1 MAEPAVKTKRH
12 HLRTEQRTNVK
23 NSAGR
28 ILLIGIGLAI
38 QLSWVFLLLF
48 RLTSYAAWIAQLMTL
63 AALIVALA
71 IYGRQ
76 TNSAI
81 KLSWIMLII
90 AVPFVGLFLYAFYGR
105 EGATKGMRR
114 RFDDLDARLRGSLP
128 KDKSIYL
135 KLKEDDVAAANMAHY
150 IYENAG
156 YPMYGNTSVTFYGDT
171 RDALDA
177 QVRDLQTAECF
188 IFLEYHAIEHASA
201 FNRILSVLREKAAAG
216 VEVRI
221 FYDDI
226 GSFSFISPEFIKEME
241 ADGIQCRVF
250 NPITPLVNIFMNN
263 RDHRKITVIDGR
275 VGFTGG
281 YNLAEEYFNITH
293 PYGHWKDTGV
303 RLEGEAVR
311 SLTFMFLEM
320 WNAVNASDID
330 DVSYEKYLPLPHS
343 ALPGEAK
350 EAAALPVPVPGAD
363 EGLVQPYAD
372 SPLDDEHV
380 GENVYLNIVSMA
392 KRYVYF
398 TTPYLIITDEM
409 NKVLRLAARRGV
421 DVRIITPG
429 IPDKKIV
436 YKLTRSY
443 YARLVSSGVR
453 IFEYTPGFLHAKE
466 CVSDDQVATV
476 GTINLDYRSLYLH
489 FENGVFFYGGHII
502 EDVRQDFED
511 LFAVSREVT
520 EDYRTQKKGLH
531 FGEYILRLLSPL
543 L

>member
-1 MAEPAVKTKRH
+1 MADRADTLKKH

-38 QLSWVFLLLF
+38 QLSWIFLLLF
-48 RLTSYAAWIAQLMTL
+48 RLASYAAWIAQLMTL
-63 AALIVALA
+63 VALIVALA

-90 AVPFVGLFLYAFYGR
+90 AVPFVGLFLYTFYGR
-105 EGATKGMRR
+105 EGATRGMRK
-114 RFDDLDARLRGSLP
+114 RFEDIDRDLMGTLP
-128 KDKSIYL
+128 KDKSIYIR
-135 KLKEDDVAAANMAHY
+135 LKENNVAAANMAHY

-156 YPMYGNTSVTFYGDT
+156 YPMYGNTKVTFYADAA
-171 RDALDA
+171 DALDA
-177 QVRDLQTAECF
+177 QIRAMEEAKSF

-201 FNRILSVLREKAAAG
+201 FARILRVLREKAAAG

-221 FYDDI
+221 FYDDV

-250 NPITPLVNIFMNN
+250 NPITPIVNIFMNN
-263 RDHRKITVIDGR
+263 RDHRKITVVDDR

-330 DVSYEKYLPLPHS
+330 DVSYEKYLPLPHP
-343 ALPGEAK
+343 ALPGKANFVT
-350 EAAALPVPVPGAD
+350 AAVPVADAD

-436 YKLTRSY
+436 YRLTRSY
-443 YARLVSSGVR
+443 YARLVASGVR

-502 EDVRQDFED
+502 DDVRQDFEE
-511 LFAVSREVT
+511 LFSLSREVT
-520 EDYRTQKKGLH
+520 EDYRTMKKGLH

>member
-1 MAEPAVKTKRH
+1 MAEELKKTR
-12 HLRTEQRTNVK
+12 LRTEQKTNVK
-23 NSAGR
+23 NSVLR
-28 ILLIGIGLAI
+28 ILLIGIGLII
-38 QLSWVFLLLF
+38 QLSWIFLLLL
-48 RLTSYAAWIAQLMTL
+48 RLTTYAAWIAQVLNIL
-63 AALIVALA
+63 ALIVALA
-71 IYGRQ
+71 IYGRH

-81 KLSWIMLII
+81 KLPWIMLII

-105 EGATKGMRR
+105 EGATQAMLR
-114 RFDDLDARLRGSLP
+114 RFEDIDRKLMGTLP

-135 KLKEDDVAAANMAHY
+135 NLKEADVAAANMAHY

-156 YPMYGNTSVTFYGDT
+156 YPMYGNTAVTFYPEAAEG
-171 RDALDA
+171 LEA
-177 QVRDLQTAECF
+177 QLKDLETAKSF
-188 IFLEYHAIEHASA
+188 IFLEYHAIEYASA
-201 FNRILSVLREKAAAG
+201 FLRILTILRRKVKEG

-226 GSFSFISPEFIKEME
+226 GSGPFISPDFIKQMA

-250 NPITPLVNIFMNN
+250 NPITPIVNIFMNN
-263 RDHRKITVIDGR
+263 RDHRKIMVVDGR
-275 VGFTGG
+275 VGYTGG
-281 YNLAEEYFNITH
+281 YNLTEEYFNITR
-293 PYGHWKDTGV
+293 PFGHWKDTGV

-330 DVSYEKYLPLPHS
+330 DVTYEKYLPLHPDGS
-343 ALPGEAK
+343 
-350 EAAALPVPVPGAD
+350 PVLTDLSLQAD
-363 EGLVQPYAD
+363 GLVQPYAD

-429 IPDKKIV
+429 IPDKRIV

-443 YARLVSSGVR
+443 YSRLVASGVR

-489 FENGVFFYGGHII
+489 FEDGVFFYGGKII
-502 EDVRQDFED
+502 GDVKADFAH
-511 LFAVSREVT
+511 LFAESREVT

-531 FGEYILRLLSPL
+531 IAEYLLRLLSPL